1 MNKNGSIPVL
11 DLLSAVLIVVDVQG
25 QLAENVAEA
34 DTRLAKVLTLVEGAK
49 LLDLPILLTAQA
61 PNKIGHTVSELM
73 EKLPET
79 REFPRSSFNIIA
91 DTELFKALERL
102 SRKQAILCGY
112 EAHICI
118 YQSALALAAEG
129 YQVYI
134 VQDAVSSRDL
144 NNKQVALSELGKH
157 ENIHVL
163 TVEMLLFALL
173 KDAKLPAFKAVSQ
186 LIR

>member
-1 MNKNGSIPVL
+1 ML
-11 DLLSAVLIVVDVQG
+11 DLLNAVLIVVDVQG
-25 QLAENVAEA
+25 RLAESVADAEA
-34 DTRLAKVLTLVEGAK
+34 RMAKVITLVEGAK

-61 PNKIGHTVSELM
+61 PEKIGHTVTELA

-79 REFPRSSFNIIA
+79 REIPRSSFNIIA
-91 DTELFKALERL
+91 DPVFFKALESH
-102 SRKQAILCGY
+102 SRKQVILCGY

-118 YQSALALAAEG
+118 YQSAIALAGAG
-129 YQVYI
+129 YEVYV

-144 NNKQVALSELGKH
+144 NNKQVALNELGKH
-157 ENIHVL
+157 RNIHVL

-173 KDAKLPAFKAVSQ
+173 KDAKLPAFKAVSR

>member
-1 MNKNGSIPVL
+1 ML
-11 DLLSAVLIVVDVQG
+11 DLFNSVLIVVDVQG
-25 QLAENVAEA
+25 RLVLNVAEA
-34 DTRLAKVLTLVEGAK
+34 DIRLVKVFTLVDGAK

-61 PNKIGHTVSELM
+61 PEKLGHTVTELA
-73 EKLPET
+73 EKLPELG
-79 REFPRSSFNIIA
+79 EIQRSSFNILA
-91 DTELFKALERL
+91 EPEFLVALQNIG
-102 SRKQAILCGY
+102 RKQVILCGY

-118 YQSALALAAEG
+118 YQSAVALAHTG
-129 YQVYI
+129 YEVYV

-144 NNKQVALSELGKH
+144 NNKQVALNELGKH
-157 ENIHVL
+157 ENVHVL